1 MHFLRNQRPGRGS
14 EHCQNHCCHNTR
26 SQCVLHASCYVF
38 DSTLFAFRL
47 LRVAENQVY
56 RPEGEQEGEQR
67 LHALQPV
74 YRPEGEQ
81 EGEQRLH
88 ALQPVYRPEGEQE
101 GEQRLHQ
108 IEGQLQTA
116 LGGQL
121 QLQTGE
127 LPDETQLTKLG
138 EPFVYDERTQPK

>member
-47 LRVAENQVY
+47 LRVAENQ
-56 RPEGEQEGEQR
+56 
-67 LHALQPV
+67 L